1 MSSLT
6 KLPSSKNSNF
16 RRKDGHTQ
24 QGKWVGDN
32 FIHYNL
38 QDRVQLLAQSS
49 VEAWLTHSVNYFT
62 NSSSSGSSND
72 ISSTSSSEEDMQFKE
87 FEQVFIIHYFY
98 YLLMIYLYITNHCL
112 IYSVLYVISYL

>member
-72 ISSTSSSEEDMQFKE
+72 ISSTSSSEE
-87 FEQVFIIHYFY
+87 FEQVIIFHYFN
-98 YLLMIYLYITNHCL
+98 YLLMIFLYITNHCL